1 MELCNTET
9 KMVETFK
16 LLHYLNDVSFDKF
29 YGKEHY
35 RNWLSKPMDKTFKG
49 TH

>member
-9 KMVETFK
+9 KTV
-16 LLHYLNDVSFDKF
+16 DKF